1 MYLSSLRTEM
11 VTRPGKPSVIVE
23 VSHKNTVSTQRDS
36 RVGVPE
42 PVFFSVFPLAV
53 LTSGTGSRISMKLP
67 NNLNGFTF
75 RSKPGGMSPGCCRFR
90 LYCRD
95 VGSISGR

>member
-11 VTRPGKPSVIVE
+11 VTRPGKPRVIVE
-23 VSHKNTVSTQRDS
+23 VSHKNSVHTKRLESWS
-36 RVGVPE
+36 PGAGV
-42 PVFFSVFPLAV
+42 FSVFPLAV